1 MRVKNVF
8 QKIVRFL
15 RMVDADRKRIY
26 LILFFG
32 PVTSCAV
39 PYVHLYFYAKIL
51 DHMLAGNV
59 EAAVRNMLWLIG
71 LTFVCG
77 LTTKGSWWALETSC
91 VYCRENIR
99 QRTADKAFRMDY
111 EEYEKKE
118 TLDGIRRVRGN
129 WRADIGRQLMSIYH
143 YIEMGMYTLTALV
156 FMIQFFLKIEYDDR
170 NFFTS
175 WKGIPILL
183 LFSFLMVI
191 AGKKI
196 SEKTGEKNREMMENA
211 EKKESL
217 RVYFMSFAHTLESAM
232 DIRIFQLQKLILG
245 KSEEA
250 CSVEDD
256 NWKYG
261 KQISGLEALF
271 SFVSGIGILFTYVL
285 IVGKAYYGI
294 ISIGDIL
301 LYVGMINNFFHYL
314 SRWINSHSWMVSGLD
329 YVLNYDDFIGNPGK
343 EEPKNLKPLSL
354 SGEKWELELQNVSFT
369 YPGNETNSLSGINLK
384 IHPGEKLALV
394 GPNGAGKTTLIKL
407 LCRLY
412 TPAEGRILLNGK
424 DISQYDFE
432 DYAKAFSV
440 VFQDFELL
448 AFSVRENL
456 LSGKTEEKSK
466 QGDTTERELWEVL
479 EKTDMSERIRDF
491 PDGLD
496 SLLFKDNGDGVMLSG
511 GEAQKLAIARAL
523 YKNAP
528 FVILDEPA
536 AALDPIAEAQIY
548 ENFDRL
554 IQGKTSVYI
563 SHRMSSCRFC
573 DRIVVLDQ
581 GEIVEEGTHDQLMTA
596 QGLYAK
602 LFLTQAK
609 HYEAE

>member
-1 MRVKNVF
+1 MRVEKVF

-15 RMVDADRKRIY
+15 RMVDANQKSIY

-32 PVTSCAV
+32 PVASCAV
-39 PYVHLYFYAKIL
+39 PYVHIYFYAKIL
-51 DHMLAGNV
+51 DNMLAGKV
-59 EAAVRNMLWLIG
+59 ETAFTNMLWLIG

-77 LTTKGSWWALETSC
+77 LTTKGSWWALETAC
-91 VYCRENIR
+91 VRCQESIK
-99 QRTADKAFRMDY
+99 QKTADKAFRMKY

-118 TLDGIRRVRGN
+118 ALDDIRRVRGN
-129 WRADIGRQLMSIYH
+129 WRANIGGQLMSIYH
-143 YIEMGMYTLTALV
+143 YIEMGMYTLVALF
-156 FMIQFFLKIEYDDR
+156 FMIHFFLKIEYDER
-170 NFFTS
+170 NFITS
-175 WKGIPILL
+175 WKGIPLLL

-196 SEKTGEKNREMMENA
+196 SEQTGKKNKEMMENA
-211 EKKESL
+211 EKKDSL
-217 RVYFMSFAHTLESAM
+217 RVYFMSFAHMMESAM
-232 DIRIFQLQKLILG
+232 DIRIFQLQKLVLG

-250 CSVEDD
+250 CRVEDE
-256 NWKYG
+256 NWEYG

-271 SFVSGIGILFTYVL
+271 SFVSGIGILFTYIL

-301 LYVGMINNFFHYL
+301 LYVGMINSFFQYL
-314 SRWINSHSWMVSGLD
+314 SRWINSHSWMVSRLD
-329 YVLNYDDFIGNPGK
+329 YVLKYDDFIRK
-343 EEPKNLKPLSL
+343 EENDPENQTKVLLNH
-354 SGEKWELELQNVSFT
+354 EKWEVEFQNVSFS
-369 YPGNETNSLSGINLK
+369 YPGNERNSLAGINLK
-384 IHPGEKLALV
+384 IHAGEKLALV

-412 TPAEGRILLNGK
+412 TPTEGKILLNGE
-424 DISQYDFE
+424 DISRFDFE
-432 DYAKAFSV
+432 EYAKVFSV

-466 QGDTTERELWEVL
+466 QGDNTERELWEVL
-479 EKTDMSERIRDF
+479 EKTDISERIRDL

-581 GEIVEEGTHDQLMTA
+581 GKIVEEGTHDQLMTA